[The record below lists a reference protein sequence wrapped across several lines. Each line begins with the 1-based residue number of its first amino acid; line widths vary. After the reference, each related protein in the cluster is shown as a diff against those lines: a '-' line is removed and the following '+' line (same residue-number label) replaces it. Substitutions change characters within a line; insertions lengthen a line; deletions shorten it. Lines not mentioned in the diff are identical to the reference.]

1 MSEFL
6 KVDEE
11 LGLVF
16 GFAIVCKIGGEDYFD
31 LHNDHIPEDSMLKA
45 ATDFMLHSRMSVE
58 MHSRDEDKNP
68 VADGTVVFAFPL
80 TSEVAKSL
88 NIKTEQ
94 TGLLIAMKSSPEV
107 LAKFKDGTY
116 TGFSIGGKYVTTVEV
131 EDDD

>member
-16 GFAIVCKIGGEDYFD
+16 GFAIVCKNDGEDYFD
-31 LHNDHIPEDSMLKA
+31 LHGHNIPEYAMLKA
-45 ATDFMLHSRMSVE
+45 ATDFMLNSRMAVD
-58 MHSRDEDKNP
+58 MHERDADKNP
-68 VADGTVVFAFPL
+68 IADGTVVFAYPL
-80 TSEVAKSL
+80 TSEVAKAL
-88 NIKTEQ
+88 NIQTEQ

-116 TGFSIGGKYVTTVEV
+116 TGFSIGGKFVTTVEV
-131 EDDD
+131 EDDE